1 MKIPASI
8 VRAAVRVRNP
18 MTAESRAGGRN
29 DRLCPIVPAM
39 AASRPTR
46 EVSSSFTSR
55 GHRLAFT
62 EFGEGKRWVLL
73 MPGLLVPAL
82 MQEHLA
88 TALAAA
94 GAHVLTLDPLGHG
107 RSDRPAGM
115 SEYSIESFAA
125 DAIALLDHLDIDEA
139 VVGGTSLGA
148 NVTLEIAR
156 KAPQRVRGMII
167 EMPVLE
173 NALVAS
179 VIAFGPLLVG
189 LHFGGR
195 LMRPVAAGL
204 RTIPR
209 WALPFWGNVALDV
222 IRQDPVPS
230 AAVLKGLFFS
240 HIAPYSAPR
249 GEDAGAGDRPSHR
262 PGAPVLRRRRADR
275 RAPQCAAGRGVE
287 HPRAPVAAGA
297 AHRGDRRICHGM
309 LVAEGSR
316 EASPPAPAHRLTL
329 RCGRDV
335 HDRCLAPPRPER
347 HPAGLR
353 PAPRELPRCAAEL
366 GSRPGPLR

>member
-1 MKIPASI
+1 MSTDLPPAT
-8 VRAAVRVRNP
+8 VR
-18 MTAESRAGGRN
+18 
-29 DRLCPIVPAM
+29 
-39 AASRPTR
+39 
-46 EVSSSFTSR
+46 SSFKAR
-55 GHRLAFT
+55 GHRLAYT
-62 EFGEGKRWVLL
+62 KFGEGKRWVLL

-88 TALAAA
+88 TALAAG

-107 RSDRPAGM
+107 RSDRPEAM
-115 SEYSIESFAA
+115 SEYSIESFAT

-204 RTIPR
+204 RRIPR
-209 WALPFWGNVALDV
+209 RALPFWGNVALDV
-222 IRQDPVPS
+222 VRQDPVPS

-240 HIAPYSAPR
+240 HIAPYSAQRREMTMPALVI
-249 GEDAGAGDRPSHR
+249 GHHIDPVHPFSDAG
-262 PGAPVLRRRRADR
+262 VLTGELPNAR
-275 RAPQCAAGRGVE
+275 
-287 HPRAPVAAGA
+287 
-297 AHRGDRRICHGM
+297 
-309 LVAEGSR
+309 LV
-316 EASPPAPAHRLTL
+316 EASNILELRL
-329 RCGRDV
+329 
-335 HDRCLAPPRPER
+335 RPER
-347 HPAGLR
+347 LTAEIAGFVTECWS
-353 PAPRELPRCAAEL
+353 PRAVAKPRRQRRRTA
-366 GSRPGPLR
+366 